1 MTRDIEVLKLWLL
14 FVVVLAAVA
23 ATAVPVLY
31 SFFQWRRLLIGRLF
45 MLLAVSFAAALDL
58 TVIFQFWHPDI
69 LVEFW
74 IDVIVFTAIAVSNVL
89 MFVLMWKLYFK
100 RKKGNE
106 NAPQ

>member
-14 FVVVLAAVA
+14 CVVFLAAIA

-45 MLLAVSFAAALDL
+45 MLHAVAFAAALDL
-58 TVIFQFWHPDI
+58 TVIFQFWRPDI

-74 IDVIVFTAIAVSNVL
+74 VDVIVFTAIALSNVL
-89 MFVLMWKLYFK
+89 MFALMWKLYFK
-100 RKKGNE
+100 RKKDR
-106 NAPQ
+106 QS